1 MGETAEP
8 FRLAIG
14 LFHERQRLENAL
26 ADLLSD
32 GLGVLDMCLVGTR
45 QAFDRLMPKSGGD
58 GTADLSAAP
67 LAQFQSLLPIAEDQ
81 GVVATSGALLHALR
95 SDAKWQGDGSSGVS
109 RILPQLLAKS
119 SEHIDQGALA
129 LLVRAPDSILQ
140 HRSSRILLRHS
151 AHTVQTHEFTSRQRE
166 S

>member
-14 LFHERQRLENAL
+14 LFHDRQRLDEAL
-26 ADLLSD
+26 KDLSAD

-45 QAFDRLMPKSGGD
+45 RAFDRLMPKLEGD
-58 GTADLSAAP
+58 GTSEPSGTP
-67 LAQFQSLLPIAEDQ
+67 LAQFQSLLPIAEGQ
-81 GVVATSGALLHALR
+81 EVVATSGALLHALR
-95 SDAKWQGDGSSGVS
+95 SDADRQGDGSSGVS

-129 LLVRAPDSILQ
+129 LLVRAPDSVLQ

-151 AHTVQTHEFTSRQRE
+151 AHTVQTHELPSRQRGT
-166 S
+166 